1 MDRAD
6 QLRMIH
12 RHIVDGERC
21 VASQRAVVYR
31 LTGLGADTTFAE
43 DLLEAFEATLAEHRR
58 HLARALRSGEQPHR
72 LMAGLHGS

>member
-1 MDRAD
+1 MDRAE

-31 LTGLGADTTFAE
+31 LTGLGADTAFSE
-43 DLLEAFEATLAEHRR
+43 GLLEEFEATLAEHRR
-58 HLARALRSGEQPHR
+58 HLARTLQAGE
-72 LMAGLHGS
+72 